1 MIYLLI
7 NHVPLGKGSSPDKFF
22 VGDLFLQ
29 DLRAQARAIRAAGG
43 KLIVATPCVEK
54 LDPLAGGSFNSIEI
68 TPDEHGFEYFPLPRY
83 ISMKGYLKVVRDLRR
98 RLRKIIGVADIV
110 QMDYGGYPIML
121 GQEAW
126 NIATRLGKKRIW
138 IFDGADPFPR
148 LELNAKSEKNALK
161 RNAKLFATNRK
172 IAFCRKAINQADLVF
187 AHNAAVVERFK
198 DDWNERCH
206 QFDRSFVTDDV
217 LVTDEYLDQIS
228 NRWKHQELPLRLMCA
243 GRQIAIKGTDHVIQA
258 VSKLRK
264 LSLNVELDVM
274 GDGDDLDNFKKLAQG
289 LKVESA
295 VKFLGVVPYGKPLFD
310 IWARADVM
318 VITNLTA
325 EISRNVLLGLARGM
339 PLITYQ
345 NPGTDN
351 LLRKHDCAVIVDR
364 GDVDQLAAAIF
375 LLHSQRDRMLKLARN
390 GLTLARSK
398 SLDETHRSR
407 ARLAAGLMQSQ
418 SPAKLQRIK

>member
-29 DLRAQARAIRAAGG
+29 DLRAQARAIKGVGG
-43 KLIVATPCVEK
+43 RLIVATPCVDK
-54 LDPLAGGSFNSIEI
+54 LDPQAGGSFNSIEI

-83 ISMKGYLKVVRDLRR
+83 ISMREYLSVARELRAK
-98 RLRKIIGVADIV
+98 LRKIISVADIV

-126 NIATRLGKKRIW
+126 NIATKLDKKRIW

-148 LELNAKSEKNALK
+148 LELNANNEKNPLK
-161 RNAKLFATNRK
+161 RKAKQFATTRK
-172 IAFCRKAINQADLVF
+172 IAFCRKAIQQADLVF

-198 DDWNERCH
+198 DVWNERCH

-217 LVTDEYLDQIS
+217 LVSDDYIDKIA
-228 NRWKHQELPLRLMCA
+228 NRWKHQELPIRLMCA

-274 GDGDDLDNFKKLAQG
+274 GDGDDLDNFKKLAAG
-289 LKVESA
+289 LKVEGA
-295 VKFLGVVPYGKPLFD
+295 VKFLGTVPYGQPLFD
-310 IWARADVM
+310 LWARADVM
-318 VITNLTA
+318 MITNLTA

-345 NPGTDN
+345 NPGTDD

-364 GDVDQLAAAIF
+364 GDVDQLAAAIL
-375 LLHSQRDRMLKLARN
+375 LLHQQRDRMVKLARN
-390 GLTLARSK
+390 GLKLARSK
-398 SLDETHRSR
+398 SLDETHR
-407 ARLAAGLMQSQ
+407 AR
-418 SPAKLQRIK
+418 AKLASTTLSPCGRGTG